1 MHLHKRIML
10 GINVLGGT
18 AVISS
23 YVYGFLTNPTD
34 SGSLWGG
41 IPDSMKPFYVTSMFM
56 AAAGYFLYSYFL
68 LFRANPNVIR
78 VARWFGFSIFNM
90 IYVLILFPS
99 ALWMPLTFK
108 MIAAPNPLLSIA
120 IRLILWC
127 IGLFSLILVIAL
139 LCLRPRK
146 PAIAY
151 WLAVVGSIVFFV
163 QTGILDAIIWVIH
176 FPA

>member
-1 MHLHKRIML
+1 ML
-10 GINVLGGT
+10 GINVLGGM

-23 YVYGFLTNPTD
+23 YALGFLTNPTD

-56 AAAGYFLYSYFL
+56 AAVGYVLYTNFL
-68 LFRANPNVIR
+68 LLFANPKAIR
-78 VARWFGFSIFNM
+78 VARRFGFSIFNM
-90 IYVLILFPS
+90 IYVLILFLS

-108 MIAAPNPLLSIA
+108 MIVTPNPLLWIA

-151 WLAVVGSIVFFV
+151 WLAVVGSIIFFV

>member
-1 MHLHKRIML
+1 VHLHKRIML
-10 GINVLGGT
+10 GINVVGGI
-18 AVISS
+18 AVLSS
-23 YVYGFLTNPTD
+23 YAYGFLTRPTS

-56 AAAGYFLYSYFL
+56 AAAGYFLYTYFL
-68 LFRANPNVIR
+68 LFRANPQVVR
-78 VARWFGFSIFNM
+78 VAGRFGFNTFNI

-108 MIAAPNPLLSIA
+108 MIAVPSPLLWIA

-127 IGLFSLILVIAL
+127 VGLFSLTLIIAL
-139 LCLRPRK
+139 ICLRPRK

-151 WLAVVGSIVFFV
+151 WLAVVGSTVFAV
-163 QTGILDAIIWVIH
+163 QTVILDAIMWVIH
-176 FPA
+176 FQA